1 MVFKGK
7 KFESG
12 EILFGYQSIQN
23 IAAII
28 TNSELLTLIDV
39 LVVGEMATKILVI
52 ENNPQTR
59 NLFLE
64 CLKAQGFDTI
74 GAENGLVGLQRIQE
88 NLPDLIICEIAM
100 PVIDGYGVLTKL
112 RHNPVTGY
120 VPFIFVTGK
129 TTRSDFRKGMEL
141 GADDYL
147 TKPCTLK
154 ELLASIAA
162 QLKKRNAIKQSYAA
176 VNQDPEEPPVDTANV
191 TTLNSIFPS
200 SSQMNQVFRF
210 IEENY
215 HRPIT
220 LRDVA
225 QAVGYSS
232 AYLTN
237 LMRQQTGKSL
247 HRWLIERRMA
257 QAIAL
262 LLKTEHTVSQIA
274 ETVGYQDVCHFSRYF
289 RQFYGTSPQAWRNAH
304 RCAINA
310 S

>member
-1 MVFKGK
+1 
-7 KFESG
+7 
-12 EILFGYQSIQN
+12 
-23 IAAII
+23 
-28 TNSELLTLIDV
+28 
-39 LVVGEMATKILVI
+39 
-52 ENNPQTR
+52 
-59 NLFLE
+59 
-64 CLKAQGFDTI
+64 
-74 GAENGLVGLQRIQE
+74 
-88 NLPDLIICEIAM
+88 
-100 PVIDGYGVLTKL
+100 
-112 RHNPVTGY
+112 
-120 VPFIFVTGK
+120 
-129 TTRSDFRKGMEL
+129 
-141 GADDYL
+141 
-147 TKPCTLK
+147 
-154 ELLASIAA
+154 
-162 QLKKRNAIKQSYAA
+162 
-176 VNQDPEEPPVDTANV
+176 
-191 TTLNSIFPS
+191 
-200 SSQMNQVFRF
+200 MNQVFRF

-304 RCAINA
+304 RCSISA